1 MSRWSIATLTLV
13 TVFALNTGCT
23 PDDTILIGLAGP
35 FTGEQGTS
43 MRRAAELAV
52 REINGRGGID
62 GRLLELVIV
71 DDSADAD
78 RALRVAR
85 QLYDN
90 SRVVAVIGHL
100 TSATTL
106 AAAPI
111 YGGGNDPVVE
121 ISPSASSPL
130 ISTAGPYTFRVCPT
144 DRVHGVR
151 LADWARSA
159 LGAERAAILY
169 RNDLYGRSIRAT
181 FFADFVSFG
190 GSVVTNDPFLDEIPS
205 FEPYLRRLQ
214 QQGGA
219 DVVFIAGTQED
230 AGRILPLL
238 DTLGIQARV
247 LGSEGLFGIQ
257 EAVASAEGTYISSA
271 YLPDRPGDRNDQFIR
286 AYRTAYRN
294 QLPDHRGAGT
304 YDIVYLLTQAIGVV
318 GPNRRRIRDYLA
330 RIGREL
336 AGFEGVTGT
345 IAFDEHGDVP
355 SKTVVIGVVSNRRL
369 ITAPGQ

>member
-1 MSRWSIATLTLV
+1 
-13 TVFALNTGCT
+13 
-23 PDDTILIGLAGP
+23 
-35 FTGEQGTS
+35 

-71 DDSADAD
+71 DDGADAD

-90 SRVVAVIGHL
+90 NRVVAVIGHM

-130 ISTAGPYTFRVCPT
+130 ISNAGPFTFRVCPT
-144 DRVHGVR
+144 DRVHGAR

-159 LGAERAAILY
+159 LGAERVAILY
-169 RNDLYGRSIRAT
+169 RNDVYGRSVRAT
-181 FFADFVSFG
+181 FLADFISLG

-214 QQGGA
+214 LQGGA

-238 DTLGIQARV
+238 ETLGIHAPV
-247 LGSEGLFGIQ
+247 LGSDGLSGIQ
-257 EAVASAEGTYISSA
+257 EAVAAAEGTYISSA

-318 GPNRRRIRDYLA
+318 GPSRRRIRDYLA
-330 RIGREL
+330 QIGREL

-355 SKTVVIGVVSNRRL
+355 SKTVVVGVVSNRRL